1 MTQRKHFKRLVRS
14 RAAVTG
20 QSYAAALRSIRQH
33 RPEDRMPT
41 TETTETTGNPITSC
55 SFCDKPSTA
64 VEKLVAGPAVYICN
78 KCVDLSAAIIS
89 DAAHSTPEESA
100 RRRAQFASPSAEEI
114 LTLLPNVARLAAR
127 VEADL
132 ARKVGQ
138 LREQGTGWP
147 QIAEALGMSTDAAR
161 QRFDK

>member
-14 RAAVTG
+14 RAAATG

-33 RPEDRMPT
+33 RPEDRMPAT
-41 TETTETTGNPITSC
+41 TEATGNPITSC
-55 SFCDKPSTA
+55 SFCDKPSAA

-78 KCVDLSAAIIS
+78 ECVDLSASIIA
-89 DAAHSTPEESA
+89 DAAHSTPEELA
-100 RRRAQFASPSAEEI
+100 RRQAQFASPSVEEI
-114 LTLLPNVARLAAR
+114 LNLLPGVARLAAR

-132 ARKVGQ
+132 ARWVGR

-147 QIAEALGMSTDAAR
+147 QIADALGTSPDGAR
-161 QRFDK
+161 QRFGA